1 MAEARITK
9 NMCIPF
15 IDVSATATP
24 DWKRIDKS
32 TIFEI
37 EMNAETEAYDYI
49 SQELP
54 TEEIVSYAPSMDQEI
69 ATYRGN
75 PIYDFMFKKFYDCST
90 AHGKSLICFPP
101 DSDGRQPAWLVADTT
116 FVLDAMNWAEGK
128 ITWTMRFGGNIQR
141 GSYSVTSGVPVFT
154 AAVGS

>member
-1 MAEARITK
+1 MPEVKITK

-37 EMNAETEAYDYI
+37 EMNPETQSYDYI

-54 TEEIVSYAPSMDQEI
+54 TEEIASYAPSMDQEI

-75 PIYDFMFKKFYDCST
+75 PIYDFMFKRFYDCST
-90 AHGKSLICFPP
+90 VHGKSLICFPP
-101 DSDGRQPAWLVADTT
+101 DGEGIQRAWLVADTA
-116 FVLDAMNWAEGK
+116 FVLEGMNWAEGK
-128 ITWTMRFGGNIQR
+128 LTWTMRFGGNIQR
-141 GSYSVTSGVPVFT
+141 GTYSVTSGAPSFT
-154 AAVGS
+154 ADPA

>member
-1 MAEARITK
+1 MAEIRITK

-15 IDVSATATP
+15 IDVSESDAP
-24 DWKRIDKS
+24 VWKRIDKS

-37 EMNAETEAYDYI
+37 EMNAETESCDYI
-49 SQELP
+49 SQEMP

-75 PIYDFMFKKFYDCST
+75 PIYEFMFRKFYNCST
-90 AHGKSLICFPP
+90 AHGKSLICFPA
-101 DSDGRQPAWLVADTT
+101 DESGRQQAWMVADTA

-128 ITWTMRFGGNIQR
+128 ITWSMRFGGDIQR
-141 GSYSVTSGVPVFT
+141 GTYSISDGVPSFT
-154 AAVGS
+154 AAQS

>member
-1 MAEARITK
+1 MAEIRITK

-15 IDVSATATP
+15 IDVSESDAP
-24 DWKRIDKS
+24 SWKRIDKS

-37 EMNAETEAYDYI
+37 EMNAETESCDYI
-49 SQELP
+49 SQEMP

-75 PIYDFMFKKFYDCST
+75 PIYEFMFQRFYDCST
-90 AHGKSLICFPP
+90 AHGKSLICFPA
-101 DSDGRQPAWLVADTT
+101 DEGGRPRAWLVADTT

-128 ITWTMRFGGNIQR
+128 ITWSMRFGGDIQR
-141 GSYSVTSGVPVFT
+141 GSYTVSDGVPGFV
-154 AAVGS
+154 AAQS